1 MYTLKKKGE
10 KVKEKHFLTIEKFS
24 AMWIKEHTWNQV
36 LAVDVL
42 IGVVERLNDLK
53 IYKKNLTN
61 LNVTMNL
68 FYLACTIFGRY

>member
-10 KVKEKHFLTIEKFS
+10 KVKEKHFLTIDKFS
-24 AMWIKEHTWNQV
+24 AMWIKKHTWNQV
-36 LAVDVL
+36 VL